1 MFDKSFRKIF
11 YAGGVIMA
19 VISLLIIWRTVKD
32 VIPTIGMEASA
43 MYLGMSIFF
52 LCVGIGLILF
62 ARWDAKKEAKQ
73 EAARL
78 AAEEQDAQ

>member
-1 MFDKSFRKIF
+1 MDRQFRKLF
-11 YAGGVIMA
+11 YGFGIIMTVVSA
-19 VISLLIIWRTVKD
+19 LIIWRTVRD

-62 ARWDAKKEAKQ
+62 ARWDTKKEAKR

-78 AAEEQDAQ
+78 AAEEQNQP

>member
-19 VISLLIIWRTVKD
+19 VVSLLIIWRTVKD
-32 VIPTIGMEASA
+32 VIPAIGLEASA
-43 MYLGMSIFF
+43 MYLGMATFF

-62 ARWDAKKEAKQ
+62 ARWDAKKEAKKM
-73 EAARL
+73 
-78 AAEEQDAQ
+78 AAEEQDSQ

>member
-32 VIPTIGMEASA
+32 VIPAIGLEASA
-43 MYLGMSIFF
+43 MYLGMATFF

-62 ARWDAKKEAKQ
+62 ARWDDKREAKKM
-73 EAARL
+73 
-78 AAEEQDAQ
+78 AAEEQDSQ

>member
-62 ARWDAKKEAKQ
+62 ARWDTKREARK
-73 EAARL
+73 
-78 AAEEQDAQ
+78 AAEEQAKQEQA